1 MMRYLFILL
10 LFACNPVKKV
20 LNDKKMFEQV
30 KEAVI
35 KSGACINDTVVITK
49 TVDSFIYINGV
60 VTEIDS
66 IPCKDFDTTIGR
78 SHIRVSSGVLYF
90 STKDSVV
97 YRTNT
102 ITNNIRD
109 KKLEE
114 YLKLDISRRDS
125 LISLLKQDISYLNSD
140 KYKLTAKIGTTLF
153 KLWAVIIIAMIIVF
167 RKQILKLITNGA
179 L

>member
-1 MMRYLFILL
+1 MMKYLLILL
-10 LFACNPVKKV
+10 LFACNPVKRV

-35 KSGACINDTVVITK
+35 KSGACVNDTVTITN
-49 TVDSFIYINGV
+49 TVDSFIYVDGV
-60 VTEIDS
+60 ITQIDS
-66 IPCKDFDTTIGR
+66 IPCKDFDTIIGR
-78 SHIRVSSGVLYF
+78 SRIRVSSGVLQF

-109 KKLEE
+109 RKLED

-125 LISLLKQDISYLNSD
+125 LISMLKQDISYLNAE
-140 KYKLTAKIGTTLF
+140 KYKLTSKISSLLL
-153 KLWAVIIIAMIIVF
+153 KLWLLALIAALIIF
-167 RKQILKLITNGA
+167 RKQILKLITHGA
-179 L
+179 I

>member
-1 MMRYLFILL
+1 MMKYLYILL

-35 KSGACINDTVVITK
+35 KSGACVNDTVVVTK
-49 TVDSFIYINGV
+49 TVDSFVYINGV
-60 VTEIDS
+60 ITEIDS

-78 SHIRVSSGVLYF
+78 SRIRVSSGVLYF

-97 YRTNT
+97 YRTHT

-109 KKLEE
+109 KKLED
-114 YLKLDISRRDS
+114 YLKLDISKRDS
-125 LISLLKQDISYLNSD
+125 LISLLKQDIQYLNTE
-140 KYKLTAKIGTTLF
+140 KYKLTSKIGGLML
-153 KLWAVIIIAMIIVF
+153 KLWLVFIIGVLIVF

>member
-140 KYKLTAKIGTTLF
+140 KYKLTAKIGATLF